1 VNINLTPPGKP
12 ASPQGPG
19 GMNRAAWHLRAN
31 APAVAWLVA
40 LVVVVLIH
48 RNVPDSGWLM
58 VHLLFLGAITNSI
71 LVWSWHFAQALL
83 RGPTPRS
90 RGMAWRLALL
100 NVAVLAVVVSM
111 IADIWPLTLLG
122 SILVGAVVAA
132 HAVVLGL
139 RARKALPS
147 RFGATVWYYVAACL
161 LLPVGAGVGA
171 TLASGLTGEAH
182 ARLLLVHLTVNVLGF
197 VGLTVLG
204 TLMTLLPTMLRTR
217 VADGADSTA
226 RHGIYPLL
234 AGVVLTAAGA
244 AAGVT
249 FLCTVG
255 LLVYLG
261 GVVYICIPL
270 AKAVRGKP
278 PVSFAPL
285 SAIAALAWLA
295 VSLVW
300 LAGLTAGSG
309 SWESLPGGIGSV
321 APVLAAG
328 FAAQVLGGALSYL
341 VPVVMGG
348 GPARVRQRTAIL
360 DKAAVFRVV
369 LTNLALVAS
378 LLPVPSL
385 VRVGT
390 TFLVLAGLAWF
401 LPLLGMA
408 VLAKP
413 PEGSTPA
420 ARPAAPAGGSAA
432 GSLPRGPGGDVPAWN
447 PAPGRRWGMAATG
460 LAAVVLVVVAGI
472 VADPSALP
480 GLSQAGTQTAVHAT
494 GQTTTVEMTMKD
506 MRFHPSTVDVPAGNR
521 LVIHVTNVDSMV
533 HDLVTAGGAES
544 GRLYPG
550 EKSTVDAGVIG
561 ADMDGWCSIVGHR
574 QQGMVFKIVATGA
587 APTASDM
594 AAMPGMDHG
603 TPAAA
608 GPGAAPRLDFMKQPA
623 AGFTAHNAAIPPLP
637 TGTVHNV
644 TLKVTDQLTEVA
656 PGVKQTLWTYNGT
669 APGPTLRGR
678 IGDKFKVKLVND
690 ATMGHSI
697 DFHAGTLA
705 PDVPMRTVNPG
716 ESLTYTF
723 TATRAGIWMYHCST
737 MPMSQHI
744 ANGMFGAV
752 IIDPPKLPPVD
763 KEYVLIQSELYL
775 GAQGGVAD
783 LAKIQA
789 DKPDAVVF
797 NGYANQYDFR
807 PLPAKVGEKV
817 RIWVLDAGPD
827 RATSFHVV
835 GGQFSAVW
843 SEGRYLL
850 DGSDPS
856 AGSQALALAP
866 AQGGFVEL
874 TFPQAGSYPFVSHY
888 MVDAERGAHGMFK
901 VTG

>member
-1 VNINLTPPGKP
+1 MNIFLTPPGKP
-12 ASPQGPG
+12 AATQGPG
-19 GMNRAAWHLRAN
+19 GMNRAGWHLRAN
-31 APAVAWLVA
+31 APAVFWLVA

-58 VHLLFLGAITNSI
+58 VHLLFLGAVTNSI

-83 RGPTPRS
+83 RGPTPDS
-90 RGMAWRLALL
+90 RGMAARLVLL

-111 IADIWPLTLLG
+111 VADIWLLTLLG

-139 RARKALPS
+139 RARRALPS

-171 TLASGLTGEAH
+171 ALAANVAGEAH
-182 ARLLLVHLTVNVLGF
+182 TRLLLVHLSVNVLGF
-197 VGLTVLG
+197 VGLTVMG

-217 VADGADSTA
+217 VADGADQVA
-226 RHGIYPLL
+226 RHGAFPLL
-234 AGVVLTAAGA
+234 AGVLLTAAGA
-244 AAGVT
+244 AAGVM

-255 LLVYLG
+255 LLAYLG
-261 GVVYICIPL
+261 GVVYVCIPL

-278 PVSFAPL
+278 PVNFAPL
-285 SAIAALAWLA
+285 SAIAAIVWLA
-295 VSLVW
+295 VSLTR
-300 LAGLTAGSG
+300 LAGLTATAG
-309 SWESLPGGIGSV
+309 SWTALHQGIESV

-328 FAAQVLGGALSYL
+328 FAAQVLGAALSYL
-341 VPVVMGG
+341 LPVVLGG

-369 LTNLALVAS
+369 LVNVALVAS

-401 LPLLGMA
+401 LPLLGVA
-408 VLAKP
+408 LLAKP
-413 PEGSTPA
+413 LESSTPG
-420 ARPAAPAGGSAA
+420 ARPAAPAA
-432 GSLPRGPGGDVPAWN
+432 GAGAPSPRAAWN
-447 PAPGRRWGMAATG
+447 PAPGRRWGMAAAG
-460 LAAVVLVVVAGI
+460 LAVVVLVVVAGI
-472 VADPSALP
+472 VADPSSLP
-480 GLSQAGTQTAVHAT
+480 GPSQAGTQAAVHAT

-550 EKSTVDAGVIG
+550 EKATVDAGVI
-561 ADMDGWCSIVGHR
+561 AANLDGWCSIVGHR
-574 QQGMVFKIVATGA
+574 QQGMVFRIVATGA
-587 APTASDM
+587 APAAT
-594 AAMPGMDHG
+594 AMPGMDHG
-603 TPAAA
+603 ASGGTSGTA
-608 GPGAAPRLDFMKQPA
+608 PGAASPGAASLLDFMKQPA
-623 AGFTAHNAAIPPLP
+623 AGFKAHNAVIPPLP
-637 TGTVHNV
+637 AGTVHNV
-644 TLKVTDQLTEVA
+644 ALKVTDQLTEVA
-656 PGVKQTLWTYNGT
+656 AGVKQTLWTYNGT
-669 APGPTLRGR
+669 APGPTLRGKV
-678 IGDKFKVKLVND
+678 GDKFNVTLTND

-697 DFHAGTLA
+697 DFHAGSLA
-705 PDVPMRTVNPG
+705 PDQPMRTVNPG

-737 MPMSQHI
+737 MPMSEHI

-775 GAQGGVAD
+775 GPQDGVAD

-797 NGYANQYDFR
+797 NGYANQYGFR
-807 PLPAKVGEKV
+807 PLTAKVGEKV
-817 RIWVLDAGPD
+817 RIWVLDAGPN

-835 GGQFSAVW
+835 GGQFSTVW

-850 DGSDPS
+850 DGSDPT

-866 AQGGFVEL
+866 AQGGFVDL

-888 MVDAERGAHGMFK
+888 MVDAERGARGVFK
-901 VTG
+901 VAG